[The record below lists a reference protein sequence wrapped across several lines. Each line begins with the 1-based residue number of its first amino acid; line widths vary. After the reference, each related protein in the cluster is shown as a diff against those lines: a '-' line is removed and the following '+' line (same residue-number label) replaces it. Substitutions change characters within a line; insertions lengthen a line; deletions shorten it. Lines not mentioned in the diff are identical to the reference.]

1 MSLLRLFV
9 AWIVM
14 AALPLQGLA
23 AASMLFCGAAPAAS
37 SAQADHHGADAGH
50 HGHAAVPAH
59 DHAAG
64 DHHGTSG
71 GDQDA
76 AEAGHSCPIC
86 ASCCQLVV
94 LGSFGALPQLS
105 SAPAVEPSAP
115 PARVSTRAASVPDK
129 PPRA

>member
-1 MSLLRLFV
+1 MSLLRLLV

-37 SAQADHHGADAGH
+37 SAHADHHGADGGHHAHAAASGHEHAAAGH
-50 HGHAAVPAH
+50 HGAP
-59 DHAAG
+59 G
-64 DHHGTSG
+64 DG
-71 GDQDA
+71 QEA

-86 ASCCQLVV
+86 ASCCQLMAV
-94 LGSFGALPQLS
+94 GGFEALPQVS
-105 SAPAVEPSAP
+105 AAPAIEPSAP
-115 PARVSTRAASVPDK
+115 PVRVTTRAASVPDK